1 MKKLEI
7 LKKEINYIKDS
18 SRRKDLKILIGLL
31 PDYFF
36 EVPAASTGKYHPD
49 FAQGEG
55 GLVRHTKVAVR
66 IAQELLANNTVGAK
80 FSDKDKDL
88 IIMALILHDGVKS
101 GMEHSKYTKFDH
113 PLLASKLI
121 MENKGKVSGILPP
134 NPNEFT
140 KLVKDYVLLD
150 ENDYK
155 NYIGASTRIFSP
167 SFTVLLIDNNDLLC
181 YNLSKLDKDS
191 YRELMKKT
199 VTLSADCISFEPE
212 SGFTKLYFG
221 ENKLK
226 NILIMELQ
234 NNEYFVKSKKIK
246 GYRYSKELGLE
257 YIK

>member
-121 MENKGKVSGILPP
+121 MENKGKVSLDIDDLRKICSMIESHMGEWTFDTYQQKEVLPKP
-134 NPNEFT
+134 KTAEQRFVHMCDYLASR
-140 KLVKDYVLLD
+140 KFLDVKF
-150 ENDYK
+150 EN
-155 NYIGASTRIFSP
+155 
-167 SFTVLLIDNNDLLC
+167 NNIV
-181 YNLSKLDKDS
+181 
-191 YRELMKKT
+191 E
-199 VTLSADCISFEPE
+199 
-212 SGFTKLYFG
+212 
-221 ENKLK
+221 
-226 NILIMELQ
+226 
-234 NNEYFVKSKKIK
+234 
-246 GYRYSKELGLE
+246 
-257 YIK
+257 